1 MSNTLR
7 KTRRV
12 AIAADAMA
20 LAAAALSGP
29 AKYCWGHRDVL
40 LTNFGSRSCHGS
52 QAELAMGT
60 GHAGRAAGYGESDT
74 VLMTGVCGPV
84 PSDAIFTWAK
94 ARKLLGIR

>member
-1 MSNTLR
+1 
-7 KTRRV
+7 
-12 AIAADAMA
+12 MA
-20 LAAAALSGP
+20 
-29 AKYCWGHRDVL
+29 
-40 LTNFGSRSCHGS
+40 GSR
-52 QAELAMGT
+52 AEVAMGS